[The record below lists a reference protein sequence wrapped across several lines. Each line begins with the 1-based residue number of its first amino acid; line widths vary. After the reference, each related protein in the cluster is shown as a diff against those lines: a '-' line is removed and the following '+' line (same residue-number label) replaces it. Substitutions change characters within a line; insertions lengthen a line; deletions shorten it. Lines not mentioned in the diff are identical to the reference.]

1 MNQSVMKALGLLVF
15 FTETEV
21 DLTLS
26 ELAQRSKLPKATVFR
41 LLSSLEH
48 MGFLVKSKHSDQN
61 VRYRLGLKLLEL
73 GSLVADQ
80 LELRRVA
87 QPMMKHLQSEINET
101 IHLVIREG
109 DEAVYIEKV
118 ESNHALRLY
127 TRIGRRSPLSLG
139 SGPQLLLAFLPEAE
153 QQRIISGMTFR
164 KFTNNT
170 ITKKSDLLEKIQ
182 RTKEQGFSLSY
193 GEQDEGTIGFS
204 YPVFDRTAN
213 VIAALSVS
221 GPDTRLSGEHME
233 YARRRAEEIANKI
246 SKKLGYIKE
255 TSSV

>member
-1 MNQSVMKALGLLVF
+1 MNQSVIKALGLLNF

-48 MGFLVKSKHSDQN
+48 MGFVVKSKHSDQD

-87 QPMMKHLQSEINET
+87 QPLMKHLQSDINET
-101 IHLVIREG
+101 VHLVIREG

-127 TRIGRRSPLSLG
+127 TRVGRRSPLSLG
-139 SGPQLLLAFLPEAE
+139 SGPQLLFAFLPESE
-153 QQRIISGMTFR
+153 QQRIILGMTFQ
-164 KFTNNT
+164 KFTENT
-170 ITKKSDLLEKIQ
+170 ITNSRDLLEKIQ
-182 RTKEQGFSLSY
+182 RTKKQGFALSY
-193 GEQDEGTIGFS
+193 GEQDEGTIGIS
-204 YPVFDRTAN
+204 YPVFDRDTH

-221 GPDTRLSGEHME
+221 GPDSRLSGEHME
-233 YARRRAEEIANKI
+233 YAQRRTEEIADEI
-246 SKKLGYIKE
+246 SKKLGYIKK
-255 TSSV
+255 TYSV